1 MTHAAAAPRCIASAC
16 KFRGIKVLNDCIS
29 LLLLKTGYIV
39 PEQILHNTA
48 AKVTYAGN
56 NASFVPSRFIMCH
69 EDHFPDFRSLLPSSS
84 LLARSFF
91 LSPGGVKKKRGG
103 IAIKIS
109 PFVMSRAALALVDY
123 GERHVAA
130 AVVRHAGA
138 NGVAK
143 MSAPSKFAIIL
154 FNSLQEL

>member
-1 MTHAAAAPRCIASAC
+1 
-16 KFRGIKVLNDCIS
+16 
-29 LLLLKTGYIV
+29 
-39 PEQILHNTA
+39 
-48 AKVTYAGN
+48 
-56 NASFVPSRFIMCH
+56 MCH
-69 EDHFPDFRSLLPSSS
+69 EEHFPDFRSLLPSSS
-84 LLARSFF
+84 LLARALVRSFS